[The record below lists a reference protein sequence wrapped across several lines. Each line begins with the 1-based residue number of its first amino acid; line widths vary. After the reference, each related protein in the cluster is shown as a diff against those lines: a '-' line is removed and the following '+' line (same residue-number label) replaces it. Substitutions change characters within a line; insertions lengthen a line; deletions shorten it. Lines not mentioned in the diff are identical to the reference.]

1 MKKAGEKSKASQVR
15 DALDSSGAPMP
26 PKSNVVS
33 IPTAAMATPERLL
46 EEAVGMAKAG
56 DLTEVLVI
64 GYDADDR
71 LTIMSSGGVLNK
83 DALWMLEAAKG
94 LVMGDAE

>member
-1 MKKAGEKSKASQVR
+1 
-15 DALDSSGAPMP
+15 MP

-56 DLTEVLVI
+56 DLAEVLVI
-64 GYDADDR
+64 GYDADGR
-71 LTIMSSGGVLNK
+71 LTIMSSGGLLNK
-83 DALWMLEAAKG
+83 DSLWMLEVAKG
-94 LVMGDAE
+94 LVLGNDE